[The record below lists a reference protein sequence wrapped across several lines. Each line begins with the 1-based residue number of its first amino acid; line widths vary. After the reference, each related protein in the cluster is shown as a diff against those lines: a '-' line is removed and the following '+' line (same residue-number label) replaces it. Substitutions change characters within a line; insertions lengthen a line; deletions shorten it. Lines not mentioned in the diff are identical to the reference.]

1 MNKCEKTVNWNE
13 PTGPAAPE
21 KPTLAEREEAPV
33 EPLAPP
39 SVPQELYERIEEGEA
54 SEWAKRKDAAFEK
67 FLLRRNELMAD
78 AASRGAPL
86 PTGELAK
93 SLIDLEWATKA
104 ALTDEDGRVYEAQR
118 ELLYRIEELVQR
130 IAVEYARMEFLL
142 YRQQAMD
149 AIASEVALVEQ
160 KFRLDDAEVRAMRA
174 AIDYR
179 YSVLLRAQAD
189 LQADIIQCRIQQE
202 ELRKVGLDKE
212 VELIQKRMETLQER
226 LKVLAPLWELVEQE
240 ELVVAA
246 EQQRAKALE
255 LLAQEEE
262 KLAEAREEAIPVHE
276 EEAKSRKDWANA
288 VMDSVDDRI
297 AIAELGYRRAELAS
311 VRGEIS
317 KERAAGTASVAMAR
331 RAFEEA
337 QSALEVARA
346 NLRLAVAKAR
356 EETNKQVAVFRKSA
370 IMDNVLASVEP
381 MKIRSLG
388 DASRDKRYAEANLA
402 ATVDSVN
409 RRVDAVTEEAREDA
423 NAIMARAV
431 QYVTRYLERVFDH
444 VIISV

>member
-1 MNKCEKTVNWNE
+1 
-13 PTGPAAPE
+13 
-21 KPTLAEREEAPV
+21 
-33 EPLAPP
+33 
-39 SVPQELYERIEEGEA
+39 
-54 SEWAKRKDAAFEK
+54 
-67 FLLRRNELMAD
+67 MAD

-160 KFRLDDAEVRAMRA
+160 KFRLDGAEVRAMRA